1 MQEFIVST
9 LEDENDGN
17 HDAGDLSLREAI
29 AIADPGAT
37 ITFDSSLADGTIDLV
52 LGELAINKD
61 LTIRG
66 LGAKNLT
73 IDGSFVGGEFPYP
86 IVNRVFN
93 INDGNDTKSSNVTIE
108 GITIAGGRSVEV
120 SGGAGILNYENL
132 SLNSSIVRD
141 NVTTGRDG
149 AGISNSG
156 NLVVN
161 SSSII
166 NNRAAYRGGL
176 SGGAFGGGISNGG
189 TARIVNSTIAE
200 NYASIGSGG
209 ISSSGTLEISNSTI
223 TSNTADF
230 SDSEGIADGISGS
243 ATITS
248 SIVAG
253 NGIKDFGDF
262 GEGAVLT
269 SGGNNLIGNGDGS
282 TGLSNGVNG
291 DLVGTSENP
300 IDPNLGELQD
310 NGGATPTQELLVGSL
325 AIDAG
330 SNPDGLATDQRGE
343 GFDRTVGDGTDI
355 GAFEVQDG
363 GGGAIPD
370 ELVVSTLE
378 DESDGDFSAGDLS
391 LREAIALANE
401 QEGED
406 TITFDSNLS
415 GGTIAL
421 TQTEPARRGG
431 EFNDDFDIT
440 DSVNIVNSGAKNI
453 TIDGLESGNGI
464 FEITGEKT
472 DVNLEGLTIT
482 NGLAARFFFNDAG
495 SGGAIEFYGAN
506 LTIKDSAITNSRADF
521 GGAINSSGH
530 VNIID
535 STISNN
541 SGPGISTPSG
551 AIDAN
556 SLDITNSTISNNPN
570 SAIFADTLNISNST
584 VTNNDEGIS
593 SYGTSSVKITSS
605 IVADNNNIDLF
616 TFKTGDGSP
625 VITSGGNNL
634 IGDRGNVE
642 SFTDGVNGDI
652 VGTTDNPVDPNLG
665 ELQDN
670 GGATPTQELLAGS
683 PAIDTGSN
691 PDGLA
696 TDQRGEGFDRTVGNG
711 TDIGAFE
718 VQDGGGGAIPD
729 ELVVSTLE
737 DESDGDFS
745 EGDLSLREAIA
756 NSNEEDT
763 ITFDS
768 SLSGGTIT
776 LNSGELLIDKSLTID
791 ALGANNLTIDANQA
805 SRVFNIDDGQDK
817 TNLDVTIDG
826 LTITGG
832 EAAQQNSPGD
842 TNPGNFGGGIS
853 NRENL
858 NLNNSHIKGNN
869 AVARGGGIFN
879 AAGALTINNSTIS
892 NNSSNSERVGA
903 SGGGI
908 LNETGVLTI
917 SNSTISNN
925 SAFQSGGI
933 SSGGATEI
941 NNSTIS
947 DNKAAVSAGG
957 INATGTITSS
967 IVAGNVNENNNSD
980 TNNNDVSGELISGGN
995 NLIGDRGN
1003 LESFADG
1010 VNGDIVGTTD
1020 NPIDPNLG
1028 ELQDNGGATP
1038 TQELLPGSP
1047 AIDTGSNP
1055 DGLTTDQRGEGFER
1069 TVGKGTDIGA
1079 FEVQDGDGET
1089 TPDELVVS
1097 TLEDE
1102 SDGDFSE
1109 GDLSLREAIALS
1121 NENEGEDTITFDSSL
1136 SGGTIAFAE
1145 SQERNLAI
1153 NDSVSIKGLG
1163 QDNLTLDGGF
1173 IFNIAAD
1180 TDVAVDGLN
1189 LTGGKI
1195 DSFGNLTLTNSTISK
1210 TLEIGS
1216 VDNSSIISRGTTII
1230 SDSTIKDNNGGGNV
1244 GIVVESGTATISDST
1259 VANNQADYAQAGIMV
1274 RSNATLNLSNSTV
1287 SNNKAR
1293 SVAGIDNSGTVE
1305 ITNSTIANNTGGL
1318 AAGGLINSND
1328 ITNAANAKVTGSIIA
1343 NNNLTSTPIGD
1354 VSGDGEFISGGNNL
1368 ISNGDDATGFIESD
1382 IVGTDAQPIDPNLGE
1397 LQNNGGSTPTQEL
1410 LAGSPAIDAG
1420 SNPDNLTTDQR
1431 GEGFDRTVGD
1441 GTDIGAFEVQNIDTN
1456 PGGGGGKPHPSTMP
1470 TSGDDTL
1477 LGTPCNDNI
1486 DGLEGNDILIGCNG
1500 NDTLSGG
1507 LGHDSLQ
1514 GDDGRDTFVL
1524 ASGFGT
1530 DTIVDFDC
1538 GNDLIGLSSEIS
1550 FADLSFSGN
1559 NIILGTE
1566 TIATLN
1572 GFDTANL
1579 TESNFVEV

>member
-1 MQEFIVST
+1 LLWKFIIKITGYTMQEFIVST

-17 HDAGDLSLREAI
+17 HDE
-29 AIADPGAT
+29 
-37 ITFDSSLADGTIDLV
+37 
-52 LGELAINKD
+52 
-61 LTIRG
+61 
-66 LGAKNLT
+66 
-73 IDGSFVGGEFPYP
+73 
-86 IVNRVFN
+86 
-93 INDGNDTKSSNVTIE
+93 
-108 GITIAGGRSVEV
+108 
-120 SGGAGILNYENL
+120 
-132 SLNSSIVRD
+132 
-141 NVTTGRDG
+141 
-149 AGISNSG
+149 
-156 NLVVN
+156 
-161 SSSII
+161 
-166 NNRAAYRGGL
+166 
-176 SGGAFGGGISNGG
+176 
-189 TARIVNSTIAE
+189 
-200 NYASIGSGG
+200 
-209 ISSSGTLEISNSTI
+209 
-223 TSNTADF
+223 
-230 SDSEGIADGISGS
+230 
-243 ATITS
+243 
-248 SIVAG
+248 
-253 NGIKDFGDF
+253 
-262 GEGAVLT
+262 
-269 SGGNNLIGNGDGS
+269 
-282 TGLSNGVNG
+282 
-291 DLVGTSENP
+291 
-300 IDPNLGELQD
+300 
-310 NGGATPTQELLVGSL
+310 
-325 AIDAG
+325 
-330 SNPDGLATDQRGE
+330 
-343 GFDRTVGDGTDI
+343 
-355 GAFEVQDG
+355 
-363 GGGAIPD
+363 
-370 ELVVSTLE
+370 
-378 DESDGDFSAGDLS
+378 GDLS

-401 QEGED
+401 QEGAD
-406 TITFDSNLS
+406 TITFDSSLS
-415 GGTIAL
+415 DGTIAL
-421 TQTEPARRGG
+421 TQTVPAPRGGG
-431 EFNDDFDIT
+431 EFNESLDIK
-440 DSVNIVNSGAKNI
+440 DSVNIVGLGANKL
-453 TIDGLESGNGI
+453 TIDGLSSGNGI
-464 FEITGEKT
+464 FNIGGEYPNT
-472 DVNLEGLTIT
+472 EDPNLNVSLEGLTIT
-482 NGLAARFFFNDAG
+482 NGLDARFFFMDAG
-495 SGGAIEFYGAN
+495 DGGAIKFSGNN
-506 LTIKDSAITNSRADF
+506 LTVKDSAITNSRADI

-541 SGPGISTPSG
+541 DNGGVGGSFPSG

-634 IGDRGNVE
+634 IGDRGNLE
-642 SFTDGVNGDI
+642 SFADGVNGDI
-652 VGTTDNPVDPNLG
+652 VGTIDNPIDPNLG

-670 GGATPTQELLAGS
+670 GGATQTQELRPGS
-683 PAIDTGSN
+683 PAIDAGSN
-691 PDGLA
+691 PNGLA
-696 TDQRGEGFDRTVGNG
+696 TDQRGEGFGRTVGNG

-718 VQDGGGGAIPD
+718 VQDGGGGSIP
-729 ELVVSTLE
+729 S
-737 DESDGDFS
+737 
-745 EGDLSLREAIA
+745 
-756 NSNEEDT
+756 
-763 ITFDS
+763 
-768 SLSGGTIT
+768 
-776 LNSGELLIDKSLTID
+776 
-791 ALGANNLTIDANQA
+791 
-805 SRVFNIDDGQDK
+805 
-817 TNLDVTIDG
+817 
-826 LTITGG
+826 
-832 EAAQQNSPGD
+832 
-842 TNPGNFGGGIS
+842 
-853 NRENL
+853 
-858 NLNNSHIKGNN
+858 
-869 AVARGGGIFN
+869 
-879 AAGALTINNSTIS
+879 
-892 NNSSNSERVGA
+892 
-903 SGGGI
+903 
-908 LNETGVLTI
+908 
-917 SNSTISNN
+917 
-925 SAFQSGGI
+925 
-933 SSGGATEI
+933 
-941 NNSTIS
+941 
-947 DNKAAVSAGG
+947 
-957 INATGTITSS
+957 
-967 IVAGNVNENNNSD
+967 
-980 TNNNDVSGELISGGN
+980 
-995 NLIGDRGN
+995 
-1003 LESFADG
+1003 
-1010 VNGDIVGTTD
+1010 
-1020 NPIDPNLG
+1020 
-1028 ELQDNGGATP
+1028 
-1038 TQELLPGSP
+1038 
-1047 AIDTGSNP
+1047 
-1055 DGLTTDQRGEGFER
+1055 
-1069 TVGKGTDIGA
+1069 
-1079 FEVQDGDGET
+1079 
-1089 TPDELVVS
+1089 ELVVS

-1109 GDLSLREAIALS
+1109 GDLSLREAIALA

-1244 GIVVESGTATISDST
+1244 GILVESGTATISDST

-1274 RSNATLNLSNSTV
+1274 GSNATLNLSNSTV

-1293 SVAGIDNSGTVE
+1293 SNGGIDNSGTVE

-1368 ISNGDDATGFIESD
+1368 IGNGDDATGFIESD
-1382 IVGTDAQPIDPNLGE
+1382 IVGTTDNPIDPSLGE

-1420 SNPDNLTTDQR
+1420 SNPDGLATDQR
-1431 GEGFDRTVGD
+1431 GEGFNRTVD
-1441 GTDIGAFEVQNIDTN
+1441 NGTDIGAFEVQNMDIN

-1514 GDDGRDTFVL
+1514 GDDGQDTFVL

-1538 GNDLIGLSSEIS
+1538 GNDLIGLASEIS

>member
-29 AIADPGAT
+29 A
-37 ITFDSSLADGTIDLV
+37 
-52 LGELAINKD
+52 
-61 LTIRG
+61 
-66 LGAKNLT
+66 
-73 IDGSFVGGEFPYP
+73 
-86 IVNRVFN
+86 
-93 INDGNDTKSSNVTIE
+93 
-108 GITIAGGRSVEV
+108 
-120 SGGAGILNYENL
+120 
-132 SLNSSIVRD
+132 
-141 NVTTGRDG
+141 
-149 AGISNSG
+149 
-156 NLVVN
+156 
-161 SSSII
+161 
-166 NNRAAYRGGL
+166 
-176 SGGAFGGGISNGG
+176 
-189 TARIVNSTIAE
+189 
-200 NYASIGSGG
+200 
-209 ISSSGTLEISNSTI
+209 
-223 TSNTADF
+223 
-230 SDSEGIADGISGS
+230 
-243 ATITS
+243 
-248 SIVAG
+248 
-253 NGIKDFGDF
+253 
-262 GEGAVLT
+262 
-269 SGGNNLIGNGDGS
+269 
-282 TGLSNGVNG
+282 
-291 DLVGTSENP
+291 
-300 IDPNLGELQD
+300 
-310 NGGATPTQELLVGSL
+310 
-325 AIDAG
+325 
-330 SNPDGLATDQRGE
+330 
-343 GFDRTVGDGTDI
+343 
-355 GAFEVQDG
+355 
-363 GGGAIPD
+363 
-370 ELVVSTLE
+370 
-378 DESDGDFSAGDLS
+378 
-391 LREAIALANE
+391 LANE
-401 QEGED
+401 QEGAD

-421 TQTEPARRGG
+421 TQTVPTPRGGG
-431 EFNDDFDIT
+431 EFNESFDIK
-440 DSVNIVNSGAKNI
+440 DSVNIVGLGADKL
-453 TIDGLESGNGI
+453 TIDGLSSGNGI
-464 FEITGEKT
+464 FNIGGEYPNT
-472 DVNLEGLTIT
+472 EDPNLNVSLEGLTIT
-482 NGLAARFFFNDAG
+482 NGFDARFFFMDAG
-495 SGGAIEFYGAN
+495 VGGAIKFSGNN
-506 LTIKDSAITNSRADF
+506 LTVKDSAITNSKADI
-521 GGAINSSGH
+521 GGAISSSGH

-541 SGPGISTPSG
+541 DNGGFGGSFPSG

-634 IGDRGNVE
+634 IGDRGKLE

-683 PAIDTGSN
+683 PAIDAGSN

-718 VQDGGGGAIPD
+718 VQDGGGGTIPD

-756 NSNEEDT
+756 LANEQEGEDT

-768 SLSGGTIT
+768 SLSDGTIALT
-776 LNSGELLIDKSLTID
+776 QSVAAPNGGDGSELNQDLGITDSLNIVG
-791 ALGANNLTIDANQA
+791 LGANNLTIDGL
-805 SRVFNIDDGQDK
+805 SRGNGIFDIRGEN
-817 TNLDVTIDG
+817 TNVNLEG
-826 LTITGG
+826 LTIANGYHARFFRNFTLTGG
-832 EAAQQNSPGD
+832 AINVEGANLTLKDSLIIGSNATLAGAINNSGNASIINSTITDSSGIDDSVPGGVIYNTGTLD
-842 TNPGNFGGGIS
+842 ISNSSINGNRSRGIANSGTLEVNNSNVSDNFGGG
-853 NRENL
+853 
-858 NLNNSHIKGNN
+858 
-869 AVARGGGIFN
+869 VFN
-879 AAGALTINNSTIS
+879 
-892 NNSSNSERVGA
+892 SNS
-903 SGGGI
+903 
-908 LNETGVLTI
+908 
-917 SNSTISNN
+917 
-925 SAFQSGGI
+925 
-933 SSGGATEI
+933 AT
-941 NNSTIS
+941 
-947 DNKAAVSAGG
+947 V
-957 INATGTITSS
+957 TSS
-967 IVAGNVNENNNSD
+967 IIANNTSSD
-980 TNNNDVSGELISGGN
+980 VTFTTVTPGSNTDDDVVGTEAFTSGGN
-995 NLIGDRGN
+995 NLIGRVDAFG
-1003 LESFADG
+1003 SFAFDSGNAAGFVDG
-1010 VNGDIVGTTD
+1010 ENGDIVGIAD
-1020 NPIDPNLG
+1020 NPINPQLG
-1028 ELQDNGGATP
+1028 ELKDNGGATQ

-1047 AIDTGSNP
+1047 AIDAGSNP
-1055 DGLTTDQRGEGFER
+1055 NGLATDQRGEGFGR
-1069 TVGKGTDIGA
+1069 TVGNGTDIGA
-1079 FEVQDGDGET
+1079 FEVQDGGGGSI
-1089 TPDELVVS
+1089 PSELVVS

-1109 GDLSLREAIALS
+1109 GDLSLREAIALA
-1121 NENEGEDTITFDSSL
+1121 NEQEGEDTITFDSSL
-1136 SGGTIAFAE
+1136 SSGTIDFAE

-1195 DSFGNLTLTNSTISK
+1195 DSFGNLTLTNSTISE
-1210 TLEIGS
+1210 TIALDGS
-1216 VDNSSIISRGTTII
+1216 SDNSPITSRGTTII
-1230 SDSTIKDNNGGGNV
+1230 NNSTIRDNSGGGKV
-1244 GIVVESGTATISDST
+1244 GILVESGTAAISNSTVANNEAVLGRAGILIDSDATVDISNST
-1259 VANNQADYAQAGIMV
+1259 VANNQS
-1274 RSNATLNLSNSTV
+1274 RSNG
-1287 SNNKAR
+1287 
-1293 SVAGIDNSGTVE
+1293 GIENSGTVE

-1318 AAGGLINSND
+1318 AAGGLINFEDSKA
-1328 ITNAANAKVTGSIIA
+1328 TVTSSIIA
-1343 NNNLTSTPIGD
+1343 NSNLGSIPIGD